1 MVGPNTEIS
10 MFTFLPLQGSVSSLS
25 LVHQGAETGH
35 VFYFQSHHGDTGSRK
50 RIPRKSPEPG
60 TQNQLLE
67 GAELQRFD
75 IFKAFLLK
83 HLRL

>member
-35 VFYFQSHHGDTGSRK
+35 VFTFFRVIMETPAH
-50 RIPRKSPEPG
+50 E
-60 TQNQLLE
+60 N
-67 GAELQRFD
+67 
-75 IFKAFLLK
+75 AFLENLQNLEHKINFLK
-83 HLRL
+83 EQSFRGSTFLKPSY